1 MRSATLNSPLPENWR
16 ECVRGENIA
25 WENRRVR
32 SELVC
37 LGEVMYQPGGT
48 CGPRI
53 QRDWQLVF
61 LHSGELVASVD
72 GQRKRLAP
80 GEVGLFL
87 PGRTE
92 VFEFSTSL
100 PTHHSW
106 CAVAPNLLSTSL
118 EKQLRAVSES
128 HGGDQVEAGL
138 LASGLALGRADSELA
153 QGLVD
158 QIGLALLGAY
168 VNAGTARAAG
178 GVVDKAIRHMEQHLG
193 DEQCLLGAHMA
204 AGVSRNTLISRF
216 KAELGVTPAKY
227 LWRLR
232 AERGVAMLAETGL
245 TIGEI
250 AYACGFGDP
259 SHFSRLVKELQGAS
273 PQALRNKSWSTN
285 GKPARGALGVK

>member
-16 ECVRGENIA
+16 ECVRGEHIA

-48 CGPRI
+48 CGPRV

-72 GQRKRLAP
+72 GQTKRLAS
-80 GEVGLFL
+80 GEVGLFM
-87 PGRTE
+87 PGKTE
-92 VFEFSTSL
+92 VFEFSVSL

-106 CAVAPNLLSTSL
+106 CSVAPTLLPASL
-118 EKQLRAVSES
+118 EKQLKTVPES
-128 HGGDQVEAGL
+128 HAGDLVEAGL

-168 VNAGTARAAG
+168 VNAATVRAAG
-178 GVVDKAIRHMEQHLG
+178 GVVDKAIRHMQQHLS
-193 DEQCLLGAHMA
+193 EEPCLQGAHLA

-216 KAELGVTPAKY
+216 NAELGVTPAKY

-285 GKPARGALGVK
+285 GKPAQRAPAAK